1 MIRIS
6 KHFNHYQKPI
16 KFTNPDVV
24 VCDYN
29 RNTFF
34 CCIAKVSIGCRADT
48 KKRNMELL
56 GWKREWWGW
65 WYSILDSTVSF
76 NVSGHKPQHI
86 TFFSNTCG
94 RSCTQIETE
103 HTHKHT
109 YILVLRITHAWKW
122 KRETKKIKNEK
133 EKEWKEEMKRER
145 EREKRRRWMDVRMFL
160 VLKDTCW
167 CCMSYNSMPIL
178 PEMHT
183 PKKCFDLSQF

>member
-1 MIRIS
+1 MIWIS

-65 WYSILDSTVSF
+65 WYSILDSIVSF

-86 TFFSNTCG
+86 TFFEHMRKKLYTDWNWTH
-94 RSCTQIETE
+94 TQ
-103 HTHKHT
+103 THVYTH
-109 YILVLRITHAWKW
+109 VEITHAWKW
-122 KRETKKIKNEK
+122 KRETKKSKMRKRKNEK
-133 EKEWKEEMKRER
+133 RRWREKERGR
-145 EREKRRRWMDVRMFL
+145 
-160 VLKDTCW
+160 KDGDGWTW
-167 CCMSYNSMPIL
+167 G
-178 PEMHT
+178 
-183 PKKCFDLSQF
+183 CF

>member
-65 WYSILDSTVSF
+65 WYSILDSIVSF

-86 TFFSNTCG
+86 TFFEHMRKKLYTDWNWTH
-94 RSCTQIETE
+94 TQTHVYTHVEF
-103 HTHKHT
+103 HTRLEMKE
-109 YILVLRITHAWKW
+109 R
-122 KRETKKIKNEK
+122 KKIKNEK
-133 EKEWKEEMKRER
+133 DKEWKEEMKRER

-167 CCMSYNSMPIL
+167 CCMSYNSMPTL

>member
-86 TFFSNTCG
+86 TFFW
-94 RSCTQIETE
+94 
-103 HTHKHT
+103 
-109 YILVLRITHAWKW
+109 THAEEAVHRLKLSTHTNTRIYSCWESHTLGNEREKQKKSKMR
-122 KRETKKIKNEK
+122 KRKNEK
-133 EKEWKEEMKRER
+133 RRWREKERGR
-145 EREKRRRWMDVRMFL
+145 
-160 VLKDTCW
+160 KDGDGWTW
-167 CCMSYNSMPIL
+167 G
-178 PEMHT
+178 
-183 PKKCFDLSQF
+183 CF